1 MEEPHVKVFGRATA
15 RNLGALGMLGALV
28 GGLSFAAP
36 SVSGASSGGTLL
48 VSTTGSNV
56 GSCRV
61 NACRTIGYAVS
72 QATTGSTISVSA
84 GTYAE
89 QLVIT
94 NQTLSI
100 KGTGG
105 TVTIQPTA
113 LPTSDTNSDTGLP
126 AYPIVDVVGGS
137 VNLKNLTIDGS
148 VASSQFT
155 SCSDDFDGVYY
166 HNAGGL
172 MSGDT
177 VENISLPTTPTN
189 LDGCQDGNDVLV
201 RSDTGRF
208 ASVTVQGGTKLESY
222 QKNGIFCMDAGT
234 TCKVDDTTI
243 TGVGPDPFQAGNGFS
258 AVDASSI
265 TATGNAISGDSYA
278 GAGGPGNQSEAMY
291 FGDIGTLS
299 VTDNV
304 VSQSDIGIYL
314 TDDGSGPRPGTWTV
328 SGNTVSGATDNIAG
342 GEANYGDGIQVDS
355 SSNAITITNNTV
367 SGSAENGISLLS
379 AGFDRVANNHLS
391 HNADNG
397 IYLGSPGSTSSAATT
412 GATVFDNTLK
422 KNGNDGILTDTG
434 SSSNSLSG
442 NSATKN
448 INGFD
453 YQDLG
458 TGNTW
463 SSNTCTPAHDSSPAG
478 LC

>member
-1 MEEPHVKVFGRATA
+1 VKVFGRANA
-15 RNLGALGMLGALV
+15 RHLGALGMLGALA
-28 GGLSFAAP
+28 GGLSLAAP

-48 VSTTGSNV
+48 VSTSGSNV

-61 NACRTIGYAVS
+61 NPCQTIGYALT
-72 QATTGSTISVSA
+72 QATTGSTISVAA

-94 NQTLSI
+94 NQTVTI
-100 KGTGG
+100 KGSG

-126 AYPIVDVVGGS
+126 AFPVVDVVGGN

-148 VASSQFT
+148 AASSQFT
-155 SCSDDFDGVYY
+155 SCGDDFDGVYY
-166 HNAGGL
+166 HNASGV

-177 VENISLPTTPTN
+177 VENIALPTTPTN

-201 RSDTGRF
+201 RSDTGRIS
-208 ASVTVQGGTKLESY
+208 SVTVQNGTTLKSY
-222 QKNGIFCMDAGT
+222 QKNGIFCLDAGT
-234 TCKVDDTTI
+234 SCTVKDTTI
-243 TGVGPDPFQAGNGFS
+243 TGVGADPFQAGNGFS
-258 AVDASSI
+258 AIDADSI
-265 TATGNAISGDSYA
+265 TATGNSISSDSYA

-299 VTDNV
+299 VTSNV

-314 TDDGSGPRPGTWTV
+314 TDDGSGPTPGTWTV
-328 SGNTVSGATDNIAG
+328 NGNTVSDATDNIPG
-342 GEANYGDGIQVDS
+342 GEAKYGDGIQVDS
-355 SSNAITITNNTV
+355 SSNVITISNNTV
-367 SGSAENGISLLS
+367 THSAENGISLLS
-379 AGFDRVANNHLS
+379 AGFDRVSDNHLS

-397 IYLGSPGSTSSAATT
+397 IYLGSPGSTSSAATS
-412 GATVFDNTLK
+412 GATVIGNTLK
-422 KNGNDGILTDTG
+422 KNGNDGILADTG

-442 NSATKN
+442 NSAIKN
-448 INGFD
+448 VDGFD

-458 TGNTW
+458 TANTW